1 MFSTMETLNL
11 SIYPKMSYTNF
22 IYLKQ
27 YSKMRIEILKKSL
40 DSHLIKEYLGLK
52 MKDNSRARKLY
63 IGIDCCTIL
72 RKNQMSDKKTA

>member
-1 MFSTMETLNL
+1 
-11 SIYPKMSYTNF
+11 
-22 IYLKQ
+22 
-27 YSKMRIEILKKSL
+27 MRIEILKKSL